1 MIATTMGYTDR
12 VGEDQL
18 RPAPL
23 LTEDNRFFWEAAREG
38 RLVAQRC
45 TSCRRLL
52 HPPRPMCPDCLGVDI
67 EVVELSG
74 YGSVYSYT
82 VLHHPQNP
90 RFEYPLVAALV
101 DLEEGIRLV
110 SNLVGEAA
118 RGPEIGL
125 AVQVAFAPTDRDYK
139 VPVFELRGSK

>member
-1 MIATTMGYTDR
+1 
-12 VGEDQL
+12 
-18 RPAPL
+18 
-23 LTEDNRFFWEAAREG
+23 
-38 RLVAQRC
+38 
-45 TSCRRLL
+45 
-52 HPPRPMCPDCLGVDI
+52 
-67 EVVELSG
+67 
-74 YGSVYSYT
+74 VYSYT

-118 RGPEIGL
+118 RRPEIGL

-139 VPVFELRGSK
+139 VPVFELRGST

>member
-1 MIATTMGYTDR
+1 VR
-12 VGEDQL
+12 EDQQ

-23 LTEDNRFFWEAAREG
+23 LTDDNAIFWEAARAG

-74 YGSVYSYT
+74 FGSVYSYT
-82 VLHHPQNP
+82 ILHHPRSS
-90 RFEYPLVAALV
+90 RFEYPLVVALIEL
-101 DLEEGIRLV
+101 DEGIRLV

-118 RGPEIGL
+118 RAPQIGA
-125 AVQVAFAPTDRDYK
+125 AVRVTFEATDRDYK
-139 VPVFELRGSK
+139 VPVFELRGSA